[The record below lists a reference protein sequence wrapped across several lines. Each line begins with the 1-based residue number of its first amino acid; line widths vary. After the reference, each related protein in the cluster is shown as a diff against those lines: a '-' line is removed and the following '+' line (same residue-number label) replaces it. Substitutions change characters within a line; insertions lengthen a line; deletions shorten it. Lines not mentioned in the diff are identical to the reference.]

1 MSRKDDLKILF
12 NFMIELLKDE
22 EEQPVK
28 VVEEKTKKELSET
41 TAMTTKFDSFDVPR
55 IKTIMDKIEIKQHEN
70 SVVKQALNVQAKDY
84 KKEIDELREAFN
96 KKVLEDN
103 KLEDDSNTS
112 IVTPDGFLETKK

>member
-1 MSRKDDLKILF
+1 MNLNYSELCTVFIVTYYSQNKIKSCLDSIPRKYNVI
-12 NFMIELLKDE
+12 I
-22 EEQPVK
+22 
-28 VVEEKTKKELSET
+28 
-41 TAMTTKFDSFDVPR
+41 FD
-55 IKTIMDKIEIKQHEN
+55 N
-70 SVVKQALNVQAKDY
+70 SGQSDY